1 MFCKLLIQNILI
13 VYRTPLHSLFHFGG
27 SLISNRSRAKS
38 EKESLWTEN
47 VNRFFQEGDYSRDMM
62 STKFQNSL
70 TFFLVAKEK
79 DCHSRVYSGW
89 GWRSRLSRPT
99 FPSRFATATSVA
111 FNKKNNPK
119 QAKNKQTNKLS
130 SLVPGR
136 SSLPTCEREVSEKV
150 IGSFSNDDGDGNQDV
165 KKAKGLDWQNN
176 NFARASCFFVHFFTV
191 LARQRRENA

>member
-1 MFCKLLIQNILI
+1 M
-13 VYRTPLHSLFHFGG
+13 
-27 SLISNRSRAKS
+27 
-38 EKESLWTEN
+38 
-47 VNRFFQEGDYSRDMM
+47 
-62 STKFQNSL
+62 
-70 TFFLVAKEK
+70 
-79 DCHSRVYSGW
+79 
-89 GWRSRLSRPT
+89 
-99 FPSRFATATSVA
+99 
-111 FNKKNNPK
+111 KNNPK